1 MTLTKKRRMTMKK
14 ALFVVTVILTALMT
28 FTAAAQQDDVKNC
41 KDHQLFPTRM
51 PNYRIEACKIED
63 FGFYEFNMG
72 KPPKTR
78 LEGKFTSI
86 TYAFTGAKGTEPS
99 ALEVVRNYENAI
111 KKVGGTIVF
120 SDPRWFVT
128 AKIAKDGGEAWVE
141 AMKGNGKI
149 WLKIVEKAAM
159 TQHIEA
165 SAEIF
170 SNDIR
175 ATGHAAVYGITFD
188 TDSAAIKPE
197 SAQAIGEVVKLL
209 KADPGLKIVVVGH
222 TDNTGAAEH
231 NLKLSQDR
239 AQSVLQA
246 LVQGGIGAAR
256 LKSYGCGQY
265 APVASNDNEEGKA
278 KNRRVEL
285 VKQ

>member
-1 MTLTKKRRMTMKK
+1 MKRTLLFAIV
-14 ALFVVTVILTALMT
+14 ALIVM
-28 FTAAAQQDDVKNC
+28 AAVPAIAQQGDFKGC

-51 PNYRIEACKIED
+51 PNYRIEACKMED
-63 FGFYEFNMG
+63 YGMYEFNLG

-78 LEGKFTSI
+78 VEGKFTLI

-99 ALEVVRNYENAI
+99 PLEVVRNYENAV
-111 KKVGGTIVF
+111 KKVGGTIVY
-120 SDPRWFVT
+120 SDPKWFVT
-128 AKIAKDGGEAWVE
+128 AKIVKDGGEAWVE

-149 WLKIVEKAAM
+149 WLRIVEKAAM

-175 ATGHAAVYGITFD
+175 STGHAAVYGITFD
-188 TDSAAIKPE
+188 TDSAAIKAE
-197 SAQAIGEVVKLL
+197 SAQAIDEVTKLL
-209 KADPGLKIVVVGH
+209 KSDPGLKIVVVGH
-222 TDNTGAAEH
+222 TDNSGTADH

-239 AQSVLQA
+239 AQSVMQA
-246 LVQGGIGAAR
+246 LIKNGIAAAR
-256 LKSYGCGQY
+256 MKSYGCGPY
-265 APVASNDNEEGKA
+265 APVASNDNETGKA